1 MDRRK
6 SILILLIALAFICSA
21 CSGSRHLTSGRYAYG
36 NASWYGKP
44 FHGRKTASGER
55 YNMHAK
61 TAAHKKL
68 PFGTKLEVTYLKTGK
83 KVKVRIN
90 DRGPFIH
97 GRKLDLSYGAAKRIG
112 LVRDGVGKVRMRIIR

>member
-1 MDRRK
+1 M
-6 SILILLIALAFICSA
+6 CTA
-21 CSGSRHLTSGRYAYG
+21 CSGSRHLTTGRYTYC

-55 YNMHAK
+55 YNMYAK

-83 KVKVRIN
+83 NVRVRVN
-90 DRGPFIH
+90 DRGPYIH
-97 GRKLDLSYGAAKRIG
+97 GRKLDLSYAAAKRIG
-112 LVRDGVGKVRMRIIR
+112 LVHDGVGKIRMRIIH